1 MFKKTLI
8 STLVLLMLTQLS
20 ACVNTGSHKGL
31 MKESMDEVS
40 AASQAGNEARV
51 TEKRGHYVPRATE
64 SEESDVRNTITLKV
78 NQGAI
83 FQLVQNIAK
92 NEGFTTIAGDSV
104 DIYRRVNVDIAGM
117 DPIQAIRQ
125 IAYLGGYV
133 AVVNKL
139 DKTVTIADQAS
150 FTFRVPTDVLKKMD
164 AKYTVGGNPTG
175 GSGGSSGGGSSG
187 GSSGGSTGGGG
198 SPIKAQ
204 FTIEGQTSN
213 STTNFQTFLQ
223 KLAGQNAVVQ
233 VYSEQGLIMVRSNG
247 QAMKRVSD
255 FLQTHV
261 FDSMRQVE
269 VSTYMVEVNV
279 TDEFQ
284 YGIQWNK
291 LLTSGGSKFSY
302 NTTSAV
308 TGAANAAS
316 AGAYSL
322 TNASI
327 ASIIT
332 ALQTATQV
340 KVVANPSLVISN
352 HSSATIFD
360 GTQIPYLP
368 SVQTTVTGT
377 SGTSQTSGTASYVLD
392 GVSLSTTVD
401 ILDNTNVAVTLVPVT
416 AQVQQMV
423 SFLGGQVM
431 APQLAT
437 KQGFIQVPVQ
447 NGKTVIL
454 GGNRYKQTTSSTTG
468 LPLITQI
475 PYLGKIL
482 GGTDDNGKITEFVIL
497 LRATVLPGNR
507 IDFISSESL

>member
-1 MFKKTLI
+1 MYKKSMRIGIAALTLAQI
-8 STLVLLMLTQLS
+8 TGCMNL
-20 ACVNTGSHKGL
+20 GSHSRL
-31 MKESMDEVS
+31 MKQSVDEVT
-40 AASQAGNEARV
+40 AKSQSLNEARI
-51 TEKRGHYVPRATE
+51 TEKRGRYVPRATE
-64 SEESDVRNTITLKV
+64 SEEADIRNTVTMKV
-78 NQGAI
+78 SQANL
-83 FQLVQNIAK
+83 FQMVQNIAK
-92 NEGFTTIAGDSV
+92 KEGLTTIAGDAV
-104 DIYRRVNVDIAGM
+104 DINKRVNVDIIGM

-133 AVVNKL
+133 AVLNKL
-139 DKTVTIADQAS
+139 DKTITIADQAS

-164 AKYTVGGNPTG
+164 AKYSIGGNPTG
-175 GSGGSSGGGSSG
+175 GSGGGSSGGGGSSSG
-187 GSSGGSTGGGG
+187 GGRG
-198 SPIKAQ
+198 SPIKAE

-213 STTNFQTFLQ
+213 STANFQMFLQ

-255 FLQTHV
+255 FLQAHV
-261 FDSMRQVE
+261 FDAMRQVE
-269 VSTYMVEVNV
+269 VSTYMVEVDV
-279 TDEFQ
+279 SDEFQ

-291 LLTSGGSKFSY
+291 LLTSGGNKFSY
-302 NTTSAV
+302 DTTSAV
-308 TGAANAAS
+308 TGAANAIS
-316 AGAYSL
+316 AGAYSI

-327 ASIIT
+327 SSIIT
-332 ALQTATQV
+332 ALQTTTEV

-377 SGTSQTSGTASYVLD
+377 SGTSQTSGTAAYVLD

-431 APQLAT
+431 APKLAT

-454 GGNRYKQTTSSTTG
+454 GGNRYKQTTNATTG
-468 LPLITQI
+468 LPLVTQI
-475 PYLGKIL
+475 PYLGKVL
-482 GGTDDNGKITEFVIL
+482 GGTNDNGKVTEFVIL

-507 IDFISSESL
+507 IDFISTESL